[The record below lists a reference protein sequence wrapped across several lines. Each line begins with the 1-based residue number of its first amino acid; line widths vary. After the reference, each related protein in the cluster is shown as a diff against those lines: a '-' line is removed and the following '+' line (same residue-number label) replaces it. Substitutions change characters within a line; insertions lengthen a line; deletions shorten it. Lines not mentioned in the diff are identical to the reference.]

1 MIEVHILRTPMKEYS
16 RIPLG
21 ERYCFKCRK
30 RRNFTD
36 VIMVPTDPMSY
47 YGPTSKT
54 VCDVCGMQD
63 ADLFP
68 GWSRTDEEE

>member
-1 MIEVHILRTPMKEYS
+1 MKAHIHYTPMKEYK

-21 ERYCFKCRK
+21 ESYCFKCRK

-36 VIMVPTDPMSY
+36 VILVPTDIMSY
-47 YGPTSKT
+47 YGPSAKV
-54 VCDVCGMQD
+54 VCDVCGETD

-68 GWSRTDEEE
+68 GRYRQDIDI